1 MMGSAFA
8 RGPSCGAVRG
18 PMQSKRTIFP
28 NKLLPYLL
36 LAPQLAV
43 TLIFFIW
50 PAIQALKS
58 SFEREDPFGFRT
70 TFIWFDNYRRIFA
83 DPNYLSS
90 LGRTAIFAISVTL
103 LSMAVSLLL
112 AVAVNRLLRSGKIYT
127 TLLVWPYAVAP
138 VVVGILWWF
147 IFNPSIG
154 IAPYILRGMGVS
166 WNHRIDGNQAMTLI
180 VIAAAWKQISY
191 NFLFFVAGLQ
201 SVPQSLNEAAAID
214 GAGPFK
220 RFWTIVFP
228 LISPTTFFLLIININ
243 YAMFDTFGLVD
254 ATTMGGPA
262 QATNILVYKVYTD
275 GVLNLNIGSSAAQ
288 SVILMLIVIALTVVQ
303 FRFVE
308 RRVQY

>member
-1 MMGSAFA
+1 
-8 RGPSCGAVRG
+8 
-18 PMQSKRTIFP
+18 MQTKRTIFP
-28 NKLLPYLL
+28 NKLLPYAL

-50 PAIQALKS
+50 PAAQAVKS

-70 TFIWFDNYRRIFA
+70 TFIWFENYTRLFSE
-83 DPNYLSS
+83 PGYLNS
-90 LGRTAIFAISVTL
+90 LTKTAIFAVSVTL
-103 LSMAVSLLL
+103 LSMSLSLLL
-112 AVAVNRLLRSGKIYT
+112 AVAVNRVLKSNRAYT

-147 IFNPSIG
+147 MFNPTIG
-154 IAPYILRGMGVS
+154 IAPYMLRGLGID
-166 WNHRIDGNQAMTLI
+166 WNHRVDGNQAMILV
-180 VIAAAWKQISY
+180 VIAASWKQISY

-228 LISPTTFFLLIININ
+228 LLSPTTFCLLIVNIN
-243 YAMFDTFGLVD
+243 YAMFDTFGLID
-254 ATTMGGPA
+254 ATTNGGPN
-262 QATNILVYKVYTD
+262 QATNILVYKVYAD
-275 GVLNLNIGSSAAQ
+275 GFLGLNIGSSAAQ
-288 SVILMLIVIALTVVQ
+288 SVVLMLIVIALTAIQ
-303 FRFVE
+303 FRYIE